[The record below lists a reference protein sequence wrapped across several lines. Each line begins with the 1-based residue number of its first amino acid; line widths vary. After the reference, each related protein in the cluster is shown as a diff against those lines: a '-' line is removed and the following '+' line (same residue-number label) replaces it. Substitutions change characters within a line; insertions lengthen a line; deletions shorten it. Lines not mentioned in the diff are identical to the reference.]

1 MATQMEENAVANDR
15 LPENRTE
22 LIALMRDI
30 YEEQERAAGKKVL
43 SLKEIEEVFR
53 NLPGEECR
61 EYELAVARFARDWAD
76 FLIKKQ
82 DGDDREPPVR
92 QLLLKQT
99 HQQQYD
105 PDEEKIAFAAFAVAV
120 NYERLHKNP
129 DEEKKLLDG
138 YRELFGKKRRV
149 GTAEEKHEHVYF
161 FHLDVLYRMDLAVSN
176 NNDAFLM
183 ELLTDAKANSVNLSK
198 NCGGHHAFAEATALV
213 FENAKDGL
221 RQQLE
226 AAPEH
231 WLEDA
236 KTSAIKAIAQDES
249 YAKYYCTYGRI
260 LALCGEFDDSIKN
273 INRAIAL
280 EKNTRT
286 DYSIRIGQYSGYYQ
300 QIRAQQK
307 LRLQEEAMADQ
318 LREMKLAM
326 EAGEKET
333 MAKNMEF
340 LGLFAGIVSF
350 TIGSLTI
357 TGAIAEQSIQ
367 HAAGLI
373 VVLMGA
379 LLCVFAAFGM
389 ILHGFHAV
397 KRNPNTQR
405 LERSFIW
412 RHLVVFVLG
421 ILVVSGGIGFCLM

>member
-1 MATQMEENAVANDR
+1 MATKTEEKAAVLDR
-15 LPENRTE
+15 FPENRAE
-22 LIALMRDI
+22 LIALMRDV
-30 YEEQERAAGKKVL
+30 YQKQERAAGKKFL
-43 SLKEIEEVFR
+43 TPEEIEAAFR
-53 NLPGEECR
+53 ALPGEECR
-61 EYELAVARFARDWAD
+61 EYELAVAGFARDWAD

-82 DGDDREPPVR
+82 EEDDPEPPVR
-92 QLLLKQT
+92 QILLKQA
-99 HQQQYD
+99 HRQQYD

-138 YRELFGKKRRV
+138 YRELFGKKSGV

-176 NNDAFLM
+176 NNDIFLT
-183 ELLTDAKANSVNLSK
+183 ELLNDAKTNRVNLSK

-213 FENAKDGL
+213 FENAKDHL

-226 AAPEH
+226 NAPEH

-236 KTSAIKAIAQDES
+236 KTSAIKAIAQDEG

-260 LALCGEFDDSIKN
+260 LALCGEFDDSLKN
-273 INRAIAL
+273 ISRAIAL

-307 LRLQEEAMADQ
+307 LRVQEEAMAGQ

-326 EAGEKET
+326 EASEKET
-333 MAKNMEF
+333 LTKNMEF

-357 TGAIAEQSIQ
+357 TGAIASQSIR

-397 KRNPNTQR
+397 KRNPDTQR
-405 LERSFIW
+405 FERSFIW

-421 ILVVSGGIGFCLM
+421 IAVVSGGIWFCLM